1 MTMHDNQAFAKHMT
15 YLFILIIQLAR
26 PTLIKLEIKMKLA
39 VNVNFLKEKTGLRD
53 ESLLRFPE

>member
-1 MTMHDNQAFAKHMT
+1 MHDSQAFAKHVT

-39 VNVNFLKEKTGLRD
+39 VNVNFKEKTGLRD
-53 ESLLRFPE
+53 KSLLRFPK